1 MSAVPERKRET
12 RDGGG
17 EGWTIE
23 ISRKGGRAEGARE
36 WTNVLQSGWEGGIG
50 EIQRAHGKNE
60 EQHPSN
66 STKFLAAQ
74 VLHSVVG
81 TGGIG
86 GSRERHPSRRTR
98 TQSAPVRNAA
108 TDKVLVLREERAG
121 EPVKIEEIVD
131 SGNVK
136 TRTRTA
142 PSLPRCWETLD
153 FGVRLEKQEGGG
165 VEAHEEGERSGFER
179 RTPEQ
184 GNRHIGKIPKR
195 LGDTP
200 RTGRAVVK
208 MRFDDSC
215 QGGKEWR
222 RGLSWD
228 MKGGTSVYEHK
239 RTAR

>member
-1 MSAVPERKRET
+1 MSAVPERKKET

-153 FGVRLEKQEGGG
+153 FGARWKRMGVRVNIAWGSIR
-165 VEAHEEGERSGFER
+165 A
-179 RTPEQ
+179 Q
-184 GNRHIGKIPKR
+184 GNGKPYYEEVQWRWATVIIKKQR
-195 LGDTP
+195 FSAQ
-200 RTGRAVVK
+200 RCSETGETR
-208 MRFDDSC
+208 
-215 QGGKEWR
+215 GWGEWR
-222 RGLSWD
+222 RTRRENGAGLKDGRRSKEID
-228 MKGGTSVYEHK
+228 T
-239 RTAR
+239 